1 MNPAA
6 VQCPKSPH
14 RFTEGAAH
22 IAEMAQICVGADKP
36 YYLALR
42 QRGLSATAAFVA
54 LGRKLE
60 RVCFAL
66 LKNGTE
72 FSPDL
77 RTPACATT

>member
-1 MNPAA
+1 MPRHSKCQIDALGL
-6 VQCPKSPH
+6 PTLLSP
-14 RFTEGAAH
+14 RFNE
-22 IAEMAQICVGADKP
+22 P

-54 LGRKLE
+54 LGRKLA

-72 FSPDL
+72 FNPEL
-77 RTPACATT
+77 RLRACATT